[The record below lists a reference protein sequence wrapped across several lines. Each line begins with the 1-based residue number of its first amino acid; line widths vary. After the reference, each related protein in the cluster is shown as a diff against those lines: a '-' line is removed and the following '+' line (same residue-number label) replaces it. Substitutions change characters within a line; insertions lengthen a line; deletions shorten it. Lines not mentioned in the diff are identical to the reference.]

1 MESIGV
7 EINLKGVRAL
17 ALRPASAE
25 DYEDLV
31 RIYAGTRAE
40 EVAQV
45 TWWNDEQKLAFCR
58 SQYEAQKK
66 EYDERFPDAEYDV
79 ILLDGRTVGRLWVGR
94 GEEEIRLLDIAL
106 IPEVQNQG
114 IGTALLKR
122 LMDESR
128 QTGKRLRHMV
138 FVLNKDALRFY
149 ERLGFEVFEDLGGY
163 KHMEWKSGRVISDK

>member
-7 EINLKGVRAL
+7 EINLEGGQAL

-40 EVAQV
+40 ELAQV
-45 TWWNDEQKLAFCR
+45 VWWNDEQKLAFCR
-58 SQYEAQKK
+58 SQYDAQKK
-66 EYDERFPDAEYDV
+66 EYEERFPDAEYDV

-163 KHMEWKSGRVISDK
+163 KHMEWKSDK